1 MTAEAMRPEGDS
13 DHSEM
18 LVNRACAGPSGQS
31 SLLSKDFSPSEACF
45 LTETPKDKLTSP
57 CNAMQ
62 LDTIQHFVF

>member
-1 MTAEAMRPEGDS
+1 MAEAVSPEGDS
-13 DHSEM
+13 DRSEI
-18 LVNRACAGPSGQS
+18 LVNRAYAGPSGQS

-62 LDTIQHFVF
+62 LGTIQRFVF